1 MCLHGRMTILTVA
14 WVCIGQT
21 LSVSPED
28 FIQYARLVI
37 LCDLST
43 GRSSRIFPVVLSPDM
58 RVNVSLIDWVQIGES
73 SPSYELDL
81 EISHHPNCS
90 QMFTY
95 NSHDS
100 NCGLCSHVIQDLTS
114 GLLSMDQ
121 GDNCKGWCGVQR
133 TNTISV
139 VCCTLLWHSLYTL
152 GLYICERVLILY
164 DFCTERLSNFPQP
177 SWGQH
182 SLSYWLLQGMTVIIT
197 SACLARYMSQ
207 SYLYVKSE
215 CKSDINCVL
224 GQGYVTILPEGRHQA
239 GESHHWG
246 LYQGCYNPLLKGG
259 HR

>member
-28 FIQYARLVI
+28 FIQYTRLVI
-37 LCDLST
+37 LCDLCT
-43 GRSSRIFPVVLSPDM
+43 RRSSRIFPVVLSPDVK
-58 RVNVSLIDWVQIGES
+58 VNVSLIDWVQIGES

-114 GLLSMDQ
+114 GLCQ
-121 GDNCKGWCGVQR
+121 WVRVITVKVG
-133 TNTISV
+133 V
-139 VCCTLLWHSLYTL
+139 VCIGQIQSHLCAATCYDILCNTL

-182 SLSYWLLQGMTVIIT
+182 SLSHWLLQGMTVIIT

-207 SYLYVKSE
+207 SYLYVKSK

-246 LYQGCYNPLLKGG
+246 LHQGCYNPLLKAG